1 MLRCQGK
8 KRCPASRFS
17 ETLSKAVIFKR
28 WAQHDTVIQLRDDI
42 HLSCTS
48 WDGGFLSTKHGEFL
62 SRESKLRPRGCEEN
76 RNFQQL
82 PKSTFCGRNLDGY
95 LWMVV
100 FSDSPNKEF
109 PNKDLWVAG
118 LNSDTSSHRE
128 LRNRKKNLRPILY
141 WLEVLGIPVRGENKT
156 IPMIS
161 CSISSC
167 STP

>member
-62 SRESKLRPRGCEEN
+62 STESKLRPRGCEEN

-109 PNKDLWVAG
+109 PKKDLWVAG

-161 CSISSC
+161 CSK
-167 STP
+167 